1 MVELGYP
8 NVQVT
13 GWSALLAPAGTPPDI
28 IERFQRDSAQF
39 LLKPDIRK
47 KLSAAGAEPVGST
60 VPQFASFIK
69 AEYDK
74 WGKVVKQAGIYHS
87 Q

>member
-13 GWSALLAPAGTPPDI
+13 GWSALLAPAGTPRDI

-39 LLKPDIRK
+39 LLRPDIRA
-47 KLSAAGAEPVGST
+47 KLSAAGAEPVGSA

-69 AEYDK
+69 TEYDK